1 MDFLVNDMKDFVIN
15 KKELKKIKKYI
26 NITDDELFNFIMNI
40 FNSDE
45 YEVFLKTDNEVLSG
59 KFISGNEFENKKNI
73 LLIKFNTKLDKS
85 VFAEFK
91 FEALF
96 FDYADQVYKKINESE
111 LLSKVEYP
119 YVYISKLLSDE
130 SFVMHVDLLNLKIPI
145 SWFEKNGIINLLN
158 KEEGFKS
165 LLLFNFGEKR

>member
-1 MDFLVNDMKDFVIN
+1 MEFLVNDMKDFVIN

-26 NITDDELFNFIMNI
+26 NITNDQLFNFIMNI

-73 LLIKFNTKLDKS
+73 LLIKFNSKLDKS

-96 FDYADQVYKKINESE
+96 FDYEDQVYKKINESE

-130 SFVMHVDLLNLKIPI
+130 SFVMHVDLLNLKIPF

>member
-73 LLIKFNTKLDKS
+73 RWS
-85 VFAEFK
+85 
-91 FEALF
+91 
-96 FDYADQVYKKINESE
+96 KK
-111 LLSKVEYP
+111 
-119 YVYISKLLSDE
+119 
-130 SFVMHVDLLNLKIPI
+130 
-145 SWFEKNGIINLLN
+145 N
-158 KEEGFKS
+158 K
-165 LLLFNFGEKR
+165 